1 MAVDTTAPTPVA
13 APATAGRPLL
23 AEGYFDEL
31 RRNFRPLAAASLG
44 SSVGLMLMG
53 YTTTIFGP
61 YLVRTFGWS
70 RSQFALIGLAMMAT
84 LVALPF
90 IGRMS
95 DRLGVRRTAL
105 IGVLGIPAC
114 QLGYSM
120 MDGSF
125 GVYFALACAM
135 LVIGS
140 FTSPMVYTRLVAAD
154 FEKARGLALTI
165 VTISPALVGA
175 VVAPIL
181 NYVIEHWGWRMGYR
195 ALGLFV
201 LIGGLGAIALMKP
214 GATATIDPEPAAKDS
229 ARTDYRLILRSR
241 YFWIIF
247 AAMFLCTLQTPLHA
261 TQMAMMLADR
271 RLDAGQVAMM
281 ISVYGIGTVV
291 GRLLC
296 GLALDRFTHT
306 PLVATV
312 SMVLPAL
319 GYALLAAAPG
329 MVGVIGLSMFLVGI
343 AFGAEGDLQS
353 FLVAR
358 HFDIRV
364 FGSTLSLVFCGVFA
378 ASAIGALSLSVVL
391 KTANSFTPFLA
402 MVSGVVFL
410 GSLAFLLLPGVAH
423 GKKVGTQHEVESA

>member
-1 MAVDTTAPTPVA
+1 MAPDTPPAPSGSEFL
-13 APATAGRPLL
+13 AP
-23 AEGYFDEL
+23 GYFEEL
-31 RRNFRPLAAASLG
+31 RRNIRPLAAASLG
-44 SSVGLMLMG
+44 SGVGLLLMS

-61 YLVRTFGWS
+61 YLVKAFGWS

-84 LVALPF
+84 LIALPF

-95 DRLGVRRTAL
+95 DRIGVRRTAL

-125 GVYFALACAM
+125 SVYFALACAM

-154 FEKARGLALTI
+154 FNKARGLALTI

-175 VVAPIL
+175 IVAPLL

-201 LIGGLGAIALMKP
+201 LVGGLTAIALMKP
-214 GATATIDPEPAAKDS
+214 SPSGPAETEPVATAS
-229 ARTDYRLILRSR
+229 ARTDYRLILRNR
-241 YFWIIF
+241 HFWIIF

-261 TQMAMMLADR
+261 SQMAMMLEDR
-271 RLDAGQVAMM
+271 SLDATQVAIM
-281 ISVYGIGTVV
+281 ISVYGVGTVV

-296 GLALDRFTHT
+296 GLALDRFSNT
-306 PLVATV
+306 PLVAAI

-319 GYALLAAAPG
+319 GYAMLAAAPG
-329 MVGVIGLSMFLVGI
+329 MAGVIGLSMFLVGI

-378 ASAIGALSLSVVL
+378 ASAIGALSLSMVL
-391 KTANSFTPFLA
+391 KTSNSFTPFLA
-402 MVSGVVFL
+402 IISGAVFL
-410 GSLAFLLLPGVAH
+410 GSMTFLLLPKAVRDAKAGAH
-423 GKKVGTQHEVESA
+423 HEVEDA